1 MSKHKSEDFKLSVL
15 NYYLNNKTKYSM
27 EYVCEIFGCKKQTLS
42 DWLNKYEETNNVN
55 RNNRVLISYKIKQK
69 HVNYAL
75 KLLMENKHYSLEE
88 LVKRIKKKYDD
99 FDITPQHL
107 GEVIRDNNITRKR
120 TKLKHFPKTRFGK
133 EINLKDELKRF
144 YEKVDKY
151 DLNKIICLDETS
163 IQPYM
168 VPEYCR
174 SKLGTKCVDKTDDNF
189 VFRKFTLLMAI
200 SRSGLV
206 GAKIYEKNGMT
217 KERFVDFIDKFIK
230 GKYKH
235 HLIILDNAG
244 SHNNELV
251 KNKIIETKNEY
262 LFSIPYTPKSN
273 AIESYFNQLKYYLKL
288 NKQSS
293 SFMEIKKNIKNA
305 IKQIKIE
312 NYKNYFDYYYK
323 TSRLEYHKRNL
334 STRARTPKN
343 YKK

>member
-1 MSKHKSEDFKLSVL
+1 MNIQKSIDLKLSAVK
-15 NYYLNNKTKYSM
+15 YYLENNVSM
-27 EYVCEIFGCKKQTLS
+27 DEVAHIFGCPKQSLS
-42 DWLNKYEETNNVN
+42 RWIQRYNEIKNVK
-55 RNNRVLISYKIKQK
+55 RSDKISISYKIKQK
-69 HVNYAL
+69 HVDYAL
-75 KLLMENKHYSLEE
+75 KLLTENKHYSMEE

-99 FDITPQHL
+99 FNITPQHL
-107 GEVIRDNNITRKR
+107 GQVVRDNNITRKR

-133 EINLKDELKRF
+133 EINLKDELQRF
-144 YEKVDKY
+144 YKKVDKY
-151 DLNKIICLDETS
+151 DINKIICLDETS

-168 VPEYCR
+168 IPEYCR

-200 SRSGLV
+200 SRNGLV

-230 GKYKH
+230 DKYKH

-262 LFSIPYTPKSN
+262 LFSIPYTPKCNS
-273 AIESYFNQLKYYLKL
+273 IESYFNQLKYYLKL
-288 NKQSS
+288 NKPSS
-293 SFMEIKKNIKNA
+293 SFMEIKKNINNA

-312 NYKNYFDYYYK
+312 NYRNYFDYYYK
-323 TSRLEYHKRNL
+323 TCRSTYNKRQP
-334 STRARTPKN
+334 STREREQKK